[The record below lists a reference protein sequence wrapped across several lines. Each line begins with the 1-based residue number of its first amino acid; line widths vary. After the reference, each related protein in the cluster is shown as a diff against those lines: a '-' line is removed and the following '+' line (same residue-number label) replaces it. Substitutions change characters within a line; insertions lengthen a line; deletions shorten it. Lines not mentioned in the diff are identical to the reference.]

1 MRAIVSSMASR
12 ADRKEQARAAR
23 EAAEAAEARAAA
35 RRRNLTIL
43 GVIALVAVVV
53 VGGAILLLGGG
64 SKSKNGG
71 GSSGGLAGVKAQ
83 VAARFAGLP
92 QHGTVVGDPKAP
104 YTLVEF
110 VDLQCP
116 FCRDYTLNVMPTVL
130 REFVKPGKLNMDM
143 RVRAFLGP
151 DSVTAAKVAGGAA
164 AQSRLWPFA
173 DVFYSQQGEENTG
186 YVTPDFLKRITG
198 ATPGLNGPRALA
210 FAKTQDATDFVS
222 GNESLASALK
232 SNSTPAFFVRRGGGA
247 YVPLS
252 ISSLSP
258 QAFTKALSQAIGQ

>member
-1 MRAIVSSMASR
+1 MASR
-12 ADRKEQARAAR
+12 AEQKQQARAAR

-53 VGGAILLLGGG
+53 VGGAILLLGG
-64 SKSKNGG
+64 KSNS
-71 GSSGGLAGVKAQ
+71 GSSGGGGSGGLAAVKAQ

-116 FCRDYTLNVMPTVL
+116 FCREYTLNVMPTVL
-130 REFVKPGKLNMDM
+130 RQFVRPGKLNMDM
-143 RVRAFLGP
+143 RVRAFIGP
-151 DSVTAAKVAGGAA
+151 DSLKAAKVAGGAA
-164 AQSRLWPFA
+164 QQSRLWPFA
-173 DVFYSQQGEENTG
+173 DVFYSRQGEENSG
-186 YVTPDFLKRITG
+186 YVTPAFLKQITG

-210 FAKTQDATDFVS
+210 FATTQDANDFVN

-232 SNSTPAFFVRRGGGA
+232 SNSTPSFFIRHGGGP
-247 YVPLS
+247 YVPFNGN
-252 ISSLSP
+252 IASSRDFS
-258 QAFTKALSQAIGQ
+258 KALSQAIGGQ

>member
-1 MRAIVSSMASR
+1 MASR

-53 VGGAILLLGGG
+53 VGGAILILGGG
-64 SKSKNGG
+64 GKSNSGGGG
-71 GSSGGLAGVKAQ
+71 GSLAAQKAQ
-83 VAARFAGLP
+83 VTARFAGLA

-116 FCRDYTLNVMPTVL
+116 FCRDYTLNVMPAVL
-130 REFVKPGKLNMDM
+130 RRFVRPGKINMDM
-143 RVRAFLGP
+143 KVRAFIGP
-151 DSVTAAKVAGGAA
+151 DSLTAARVAGGAA
-164 AQSRLWPFA
+164 QQSRLWPFA
-173 DVFYSQQGEENTG
+173 DVFYSQQGEENSG
-186 YVTPDFLKRITG
+186 YVTPDFLKRIAG
-198 ATPGLNGPRALA
+198 ATPGLDAARALA
-210 FAKTQDATDFVS
+210 FAKTPAAGDFVQ

-232 SNSTPAFFVRRGGGA
+232 STSTPSFFVRRGGGA
-247 YVPLS
+247 YVPLNANTAS
-252 ISSLSP
+252 
-258 QAFTKALSQAIGQ
+258 AADFTKALGQAIGEK

>member
-1 MRAIVSSMASR
+1 MASR
-12 ADRKEQARAAR
+12 AERKEQARAAR
-23 EAAEAAEARAAA
+23 EAAEAAEAQAAL
-35 RRRNLTIL
+35 RRRNLIIL

-53 VGGAILLLGGG
+53 VGGAILIFGG
-64 SKSKNGG
+64 SKSTSGG
-71 GSSGGLAGVKAQ
+71 GGGGGGGLAGVKAQ
-83 VAARFAGLP
+83 VAGRFAGLP

-116 FCRDYTLNVMPTVL
+116 FCRDYTLKVMPAVL
-130 REFVKPGKLNMDM
+130 REFVRPGKLNMDM

-151 DSVTAAKVAGGAA
+151 DSLKAAKVAGGAA
-164 AQSRLWPFA
+164 QQSRLWPFA
-173 DVFYSQQGEENTG
+173 DVFYSQQGEENSG
-186 YVTPDFLKRITG
+186 YVTPAFLKEITG

-210 FAKTQDATDFVS
+210 FAATQDATDFVS

-247 YVPLS
+247 YVPLNAD
-252 ISSLSP
+252 SSSAT
-258 QAFTKALSQAIGQ
+258 AFTQALGQAIGEK